1 MTSSLHWQQR
11 VGSQRDWVWRGW
23 QTRYTYIRPQELDPL
38 ATPLILLHGFGASIG
53 HWRHNLEVLSQS
65 HPVYALDM
73 LGFGATEKAMARY
86 NVGLWVEQVYD
97 FSKAFIGEPAV
108 LVGNSIGSLVC
119 VAAAAAHPD
128 MVQGIVMMSLHDPSM
143 RNDAIPAPLR
153 PAIATI
159 ENLVMSPLVLKTVF
173 KLVRRRSVVRK
184 WVAIAYANKE
194 AVTDE
199 LVDIL
204 TGPAAD
210 RGSAQAFYALFKAMT
225 KVEFGPSAKT
235 ILSKL
240 DIPMLLIWG
249 QQDRMIP
256 PQLFRPSQLLEYNS
270 KLQLVELD
278 NAGHCPHDEC
288 PDQVNQIILDWIKS
302 WRISKDKSES
312 VMDEKSVS
320 LP

>member
-23 QTRYTYIRPQELDPL
+23 QTRYTYIRQSQDDRN

-53 HWRHNLEVLSQS
+53 HWRHNLEVFSQS

-73 LGFGATEKAMARY
+73 LGFGATEKAPARY
-86 NVGLWVEQVYD
+86 NVDLWVEQVYD
-97 FSKAFIGEPAV
+97 FWKTFIGQPAV

-143 RNDAIPAPLR
+143 RTEAIPPLLR
-153 PAIATI
+153 PAIASI
-159 ENLVMSPLVLKTVF
+159 ENLVISPLVLKTIF

-184 WVAIAYANKE
+184 WAGLAYANKE

-210 RGSAQAFYALFKAMT
+210 RGSAGAFYALFKAMT
-225 KVEFGPSAKT
+225 SDQFGPSVKT
-235 ILSKL
+235 MLSKL
-240 DIPMLLIWG
+240 NIPILLIWG

-256 PQLFRPSQLLEYNS
+256 PRLLRPSQFLEYNS

-288 PDQVNQIILDWIKS
+288 PERVNQIILDWINSWLLTTNKS
-302 WRISKDKSES
+302 AS
-312 VMDEKSVS
+312 VIGHRS
-320 LP
+320 